1 VKSWPYHGSVGYLRV
16 VEIALLHSRVWVG
29 TLVVTAAAAFIAGS
43 ASPGLAQAGGARPAP
58 TPTVEAK
65 PRPSAG
71 WRGQPIR
78 RPYAARSSQPTTAQP
93 RDGAAMRLRP
103 GYGRADGSAPV
114 CPLQRM
120 LLGLGNEGGPAD
132 GWFGPRT
139 EASVQWFPITATGV
153 ADAKTLRILRFRDGL
168 AAGVDRQAAARSS
181 VVASAPAWPRADAS
195 PTQDDERHHGP
206 GVVRSVVLAF
216 VLPLA
221 LAGLALLARAARRRR
236 VARGPRAAPV
246 AAGRRLAASSRG
258 PTAIGCAR
266 GRDVAEFKRH
276 KAVIEWA
283 CSQRGWTLAS
293 LVRDSQPA
301 QAGGRKRSRLA
312 YALEQVAKGDASRL
326 VTGRL
331 DLARSPRRLGA
342 LLEWC
347 AGHGDD
353 PVAVDVG
360 LDTKHARW
368 APGGGP
374 SPRRGAEWGHARCAA
389 HGTEPPTSGHSQ
401 RIPRQTGR
409 TDRGPKAPQAPV
421 ALIGWTR

>member
-1 VKSWPYHGSVGYLRV
+1 VGYLRV
-16 VEIALLHSRVWVG
+16 VEIALLHSRRWAG
-29 TLVVTAAAAFIAGS
+29 TLVVTAAAALIAGP
-43 ASPGLAQAGGARPAP
+43 ASPAPAQAGGARPAP

-65 PRPSAG
+65 PLPSAG
-71 WRGQPIR
+71 WHGQPIR
-78 RPYAARSSQPTTAQP
+78 RPYEARSSQPTTAQP
-93 RDGAAMRLRP
+93 PDGAAMRLRA

-114 CPLQRM
+114 RRLQRM
-120 LLGLGNEGGPAD
+120 LLGLGYECGPAD

-139 EASVQWFPITATGV
+139 EASVQWFQIKHGLSATGV

-168 AAGVDRQAAARSS
+168 AAGADRRAAARSS
-181 VVASAPAWPRADAS
+181 VIASPPAWPRADAS
-195 PTQDDERHHGP
+195 PTQYDERHNGP
-206 GVVRSVVLAF
+206 GVVRSVLLAL

-258 PTAIGCAR
+258 LTAIGYAR
-266 GRDVAEFKRH
+266 GRDAAEFKRH
-276 KAVIEWA
+276 KAVIERA

-293 LVRDSQPA
+293 LVRDSHPA
-301 QAGGRKRSRLA
+301 KAGGRKRSGLA
-312 YALEQVAKGDASRL
+312 YALEQLANGDASRL
-326 VTGRL
+326 VTRRL
-331 DLARSPRRLGA
+331 DHLARSPRRLGA

-347 AGHGDD
+347 AGHGVD

-360 LDTKHARW
+360 LDTSTHDGR
-368 APGGGP
+368 PGGGP
-374 SPRRGAEWGHARCAA
+374 SARRGAERGRARCAA
-389 HGTEPPTSGHSQ
+389 HGTEAPTSGHSQ

-409 TDRGPKAPQAPV
+409 TDRGPMAPQAPV